1 MHMQVEMQHAA
12 VSSNKLYNRI
22 SFDRNLLLGVIWR
35 KKQGRKISWSVGL
48 VKSLTIRYYWS
59 SSRRK
64 RRSTLPLWSIICGKE
79 CQIPLRIKV
88 SLIRKKYLAFCTDFR
103 CLYHYLIAIFRVLRL
118 IRILFCSCCWLLWV
132 IIQHFWTFRLL
143 YDIRPS

>member
-118 IRILFCSCCWLLWV
+118 IRILFCSCCWLWV